1 MLDALALPMNQHE
14 VTGVFTSAVFFG
26 VLRCAA
32 RHRCGA
38 AATLLVLQLAWSLW
52 RILPQSF
59 RAELRPAT
67 MWQ

>member
-1 MLDALALPMNQHE
+1 
-14 VTGVFTSAVFFG
+14 